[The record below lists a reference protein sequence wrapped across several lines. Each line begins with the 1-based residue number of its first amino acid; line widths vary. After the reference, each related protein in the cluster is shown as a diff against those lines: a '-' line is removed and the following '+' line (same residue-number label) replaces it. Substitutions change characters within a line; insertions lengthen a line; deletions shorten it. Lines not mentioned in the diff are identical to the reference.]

1 MCNMKKLFCLLLCAA
16 VIFTLCACGKTAPAP
31 AASPLPT
38 ASGEVV
44 VAPDSD
50 VSAQESPA
58 PVATDAPAESV
69 PVTLYHGDEN
79 CESIV
84 SQEAAVPELTA
95 QALVDLLSGNDI
107 IAENVVV
114 NSFTVDNNNII
125 QLDLSAQFS
134 NILNTMGTSGEYI
147 MLGSLVNTFMDAF
160 DADGVFLT
168 IDGKALET
176 GHNIYDQTLGFFG
189 E

>member
-1 MCNMKKLFCLLLCAA
+1 MKKLFCLLLCAA

-31 AASPLPT
+31 

-107 IAENVVV
+107 IAEKCCCQ
-114 NSFTVDNNNII
+114 
-125 QLDLSAQFS
+125 QLHGGQ
-134 NILNTMGTSGEYI
+134 
-147 MLGSLVNTFMDAF
+147 
-160 DADGVFLT
+160 
-168 IDGKALET
+168 
-176 GHNIYDQTLGFFG
+176 
-189 E
+189 

>member
-1 MCNMKKLFCLLLCAA
+1 MKKLFCLLLCAA
-16 VIFTLCACGKTAPAP
+16 VIFTLCACGKTVPAP
-31 AASPLPT
+31 AASPAP
-38 ASGEVV
+38 AESGEVV

-50 VSAQESPA
+50 VSVQESPA
-58 PVATDAPAESV
+58 PAATDAPAESV
-69 PVTLYHGDEN
+69 PVTLYHGDES

-134 NILNTMGTSGEYI
+134 NALNTMGTSGEYI

-168 IDGKALET
+168 IDGKTLET
-176 GHNIYDQTLGFFG
+176 GHNIYDQALGFFG